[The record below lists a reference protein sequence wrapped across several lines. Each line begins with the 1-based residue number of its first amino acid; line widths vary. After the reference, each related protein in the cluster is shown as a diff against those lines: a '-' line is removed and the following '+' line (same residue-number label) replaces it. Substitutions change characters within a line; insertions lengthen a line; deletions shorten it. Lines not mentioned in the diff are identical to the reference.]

1 VSSLTALTTLGC
13 TALRMQAAGLQPDEK
28 TWTTL
33 LDGYLGCG
41 QWTRVRK
48 TVQEMHA
55 AEMQPASAI
64 NSALIAYV
72 QSGKTQVR
80 ANPSRVG

>member
-1 VSSLTALTTLGC
+1 
-13 TALRMQAAGLQPDEK
+13 MQAAGLQPDEK

-48 TVQEMHA
+48 TVQEMHGLLK
-55 AEMQPASAI
+55 M
-64 NSALIAYV
+64 
-72 QSGKTQVR
+72 
-80 ANPSRVG
+80 